1 MPYLIAA
8 LLPEPLR
15 TEFGQLRTELDAWS
29 GRWIPPHVTIVRPF
43 TLDLEP
49 GELAELRRPVQA
61 TAQIIAWSS
70 FRNPGANVVFLEP
83 TQEPFRHLRDD
94 LFLRKPRLVEAD
106 TSADPYS
113 QFAATPH
120 YHITVSAH
128 VPDNDIERIYS
139 KVSQKTYLQ
148 VFQLT
153 SLALFSLDRSGFWE
167 EVR

>member
-1 MPYLIAA
+1 MPYLIVAP
-8 LLPEPLR
+8 LPEPLR
-15 TEFGQLRTELDAWS
+15 TEFGQLRTELDDWS

-43 TLDLEP
+43 TLDLDPAEM
-49 GELAELRRPVQA
+49 AELRRPVQA
-61 TAQIIAWSS
+61 TAQIMAWSS

-94 LFLRKPRLVEAD
+94 LLQRIPRLAEAD
-106 TSADPYS
+106 TSADPYG

-120 YHITVSAH
+120 YHITVAAH
-128 VPDNDIERIYS
+128 VPDSEIERIYS

-148 VFQLT
+148 VFQIR
-153 SLALFSLDRSGFWE
+153 SLAIFSLDRSGFWE